1 MSIITNVVLCS
12 FTTGELT
19 IQSTSNSIQC
29 SLPYK
34 YNNNYYYNQ
43 TSICF
48 DLNGN
53 SCEMTKGNSCN
64 LTNTNYLSCIG
75 NYIECSSQTTICSTE
90 NSIFN
95 VNYAQYYL
103 TEYDSRSNPN
113 PGSSSNN
120 SKIPSFISFILSF
133 LLILITMFI
142 IS

>member
-29 SLPYK
+29 SLPY
-34 YNNNYYYNQ
+34 NILNQ

-53 SCEMTKGNSCN
+53 SCVITQNKNCN
-64 LTNTNYLSCIG
+64 LSNTNYVSCVG
-75 NYIECSSQTTICSTE
+75 DYIECYSQSTVCSNQ
-90 NSIFN
+90 NSNFN
-95 VNYAQYYL
+95 VNYAPYYS
-103 TEYDSRSNPN
+103 TEYDSRSNN

-120 SKIPSFISFILSF
+120 SKIPSFVTFILSI
-133 LLILITMFI
+133 LLITITMVL